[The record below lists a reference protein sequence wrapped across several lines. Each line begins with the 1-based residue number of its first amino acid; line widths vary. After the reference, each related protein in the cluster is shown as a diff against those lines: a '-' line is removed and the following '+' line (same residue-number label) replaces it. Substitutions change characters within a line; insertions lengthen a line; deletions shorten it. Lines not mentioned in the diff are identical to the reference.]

1 MPPPTPS
8 AVYEKSIYPK
18 VYLQRN
24 DQLTKHP
31 GTVLSQYNVESVNGK
46 KLTKK
51 LYFTAATRLPIR
63 ALQYLGTFLSYVVLS
78 MFVVSKIGQ
87 QIWF

>member
-31 GTVLSQYNVESVNGK
+31 GTVLSEYNVESVNGK

-51 LYFTAATRLPIR
+51 LEVA
-63 ALQYLGTFLSYVVLS
+63 GVNVEFLEHNL
-78 MFVVSKIGQ
+78 VSKGLMIASSA
-87 QIWF
+87 